1 MVTVVLGGRV
11 LYLSVFTEYKIPIT
25 VKVNSIPALRGTIYD
40 RNGEVLANDV
50 LQYQAWLDVDFMNR
64 TVSDIELENIIET
77 LNRNFDISIEEI
89 RKKLK
94 TTRFMLLGNY
104 ETMENLS
111 KKLSPNIRKFVSVE
125 MTTERL
131 SYSGYGIEKI
141 IGSFKKGQEPTQG
154 VEASYNELLSG
165 KEDGT
170 IKRTL
175 TQTIEK
181 PAENGDDVYL
191 TIDLDIQKMIYQKVE
206 NAVEEHN
213 ADGGVALLMES
224 NTGKI
229 VAYANTFPWD
239 TGLMGIFEPGSTI
252 KPVIYGIALKTHSIT
267 PETTFTCDGSIKP
280 VENLDIIIR
289 DTEGEKHGLQT
300 FRDAI
305 RNSCNVATV
314 QVIQHIVDNI
324 GKEAFY
330 NQLVTMGFGRK
341 TGVDLP
347 GETPG
352 LLAKPLYWSLISPY
366 QFGIGQGLGV
376 NIFQLTRALNVYP
389 AMGNLVQP
397 TFVNAVSGT
406 RKIRKTEVEIERTPI
421 PVDIVEKMIPVL
433 ESVVASGTGTRARVD
448 GMRIG
453 GKTGTAQKAVGGA
466 YSDEDYYSLFWGF
479 FPLENPKYSLV
490 VFIDNPRG
498 EEYYGGSV
506 AGPVFAEIVKNL
518 MFKPA
523 KEPNTLNIYEWKMPD
538 LTGYTLHDVIEITEL
553 YNIEDVKIYGT
564 GQVVKQKPEPGM
576 GPSDTLSVWLEE

>member
-1 MVTVVLGGRV
+1 MPVTVRV
-11 LYLSVFTEYKIPIT
+11 NNV
-25 VKVNSIPALRGTIYD
+25 PALRGTIYD

-50 LQYQAWLDVDFMNR
+50 LEYQAWLDVEFMKR
-64 TVSDIELENIIET
+64 TVSDVELENIIEVIS
-77 LNRNFDISIEEI
+77 RNFNKSAEET
-89 RKKLK
+89 RQKLE
-94 TTRFMLLGNY
+94 TTNFMLLGSF

-111 KKLSPNIRKFVSVE
+111 KKLSPNIRKFVSIE
-125 MTTERL
+125 MSTKRL

-141 IGSFKKGQEPTQG
+141 IGSFKEGQEPTQG
-154 VEASYNELLSG
+154 IEASYNELLSG
-165 KEDGT
+165 KKDGT

-175 TQTIEK
+175 TQTIKK
-181 PAENGDDVYL
+181 PPENGNDVYL
-191 TIDLDIQKMIYQKVE
+191 TIDLDIQKMIYQLVE
-206 NAVEEHN
+206 KAVEKHN
-213 ADGGVALLMES
+213 ANGGMALLMES
-224 NTGKI
+224 NSGKV

-289 DTEGEKHGLQT
+289 DTEGEKHGVET

-314 QVIQHIVDNI
+314 QVIQHIVDTI
-324 GKEAFY
+324 GNQAFY
-330 NQLVTMGFGRK
+330 NQLLTMGFGRR

-352 LLAKPLYWSLISPY
+352 ILAKPLYWSLISPY

-389 AMGNLVQP
+389 AKGKLVQP

-406 RKIRKTEVEIERTPI
+406 REIRKTEAEVERTPI
-421 PVDIVEKMIPVL
+421 PQNIVELMIPVL
-433 ESVVASGTGTRARVD
+433 ESVVASGTGTRASVD
-448 GMRIG
+448 GIRIG
-453 GKTGTAQKAVGGA
+453 GKTGTAQKAVNGA

-479 FPLENPKYSLV
+479 FPVEGPKYSLL

-506 AGPVFAEIVKNL
+506 AGPVFSEIVNNL

-523 KEPNTLNIYEWKMPD
+523 NDLTTLNIYKWKMPD
-538 LTGYTLHDVIEITEL
+538 LTGYTIHDVIEVAEL
-553 YNIEDVKIYGT
+553 YNIEDVQIFGT
-564 GQVVKQKPEPGM
+564 GKVVKQKPEPGTE
-576 GPSDTLSVWLEE
+576 PDDPLYVWLEE